1 MLRQKRNVPTSIS
14 VNTAIDVSGRKQM
27 AIQLVYSAA
36 STSTAKLQVSVDGS
50 HYADVT
56 GSSVSLSDGG
66 GSQLW
71 DNLETEA
78 NYLKVTTSGGTV
90 TVTSLT
96 LDSNV

>member
-1 MLRQKRNVPTSIS
+1 MIRIKRNVQTAIDI
-14 VNTAIDVSGRKQM
+14 NTAIDISGRKQM

-50 HYADVT
+50 HFADIS
-56 GSSVSLSDGG
+56 GSSVSLTDGG

-71 DNLETEA
+71 DNVESQA
-78 NYLKVTTSGGTV
+78 HYLKVATSGGTV

-96 LDSNV
+96 LDSDA